1 MEILDKKS
9 DFGNVIYSRGRSRE
23 KFSIK
28 SPRRCTRKR
37 LLLCSH
43 LLLTM
48 PSITPGPWM
57 NGTLDD
63 LYQGRWKRRGMN
75 LGGSIEVKGV
85 ESKEKRQWAQRGNL
99 FSIDNKDNGHKILDE
114 KSHAFDD
121 LGMIVYGRKNY

>member
-1 MEILDKKS
+1 M
-9 DFGNVIYSRGRSRE
+9 YSRGRSRD

-28 SPRRCTRKR
+28 IPRRRTRKR
-37 LLLCSH
+37 PLLCSH
-43 LLLTM
+43 LLPTVL
-48 PSITPGPWM
+48 SITPGPWM

-99 FSIDNKDNGHKILDE
+99 FSVDSRDNGHKILDE
-114 KSHAFDD
+114 MSHAFDD
-121 LGMIVYGRKNY
+121 LGTIVYGRKNY